1 MISAKSI
8 EIDKKLK
15 ISIQFGSTYDPALDK
30 VYRAPEA
37 LQGKYSD
44 KSDVFSLGVIV
55 YKLLTLRDPFTV
67 VELES
72 Q

>member
-1 MISAKSI
+1 
-8 EIDKKLK
+8 
-15 ISIQFGSTYDPALDK
+15 LDK

-55 YKLLTLRDPFTV
+55 YKLLTLRDPFTE